1 MNEELKLVLQMMRES
16 NEHLSEKFDRF
27 FQAQEQVN
35 DLVRQHDVAIK
46 SMQESAEKKIAERH
60 PILMKAVE
68 LVISVAFFL
77 AVAHFAPNIAK
88 LLVSI

>member
-16 NEHLSEKFDRF
+16 NERLSDKFDRF
-27 FQAQEQVN
+27 FEAQDAIN
-35 DLVRQHDVAIK
+35 DIVRAHDVTIK
-46 SMQESAEKKIAERH
+46 NMQESAEKKFAERH

-77 AVAHFAPNIAK
+77 LIAHFAPNIAK
-88 LLVSI
+88 LLI